1 MTLTELR
8 ERKRTLAMAV
18 DALAAPIAETYCLW
32 HQAHLTD
39 VQSRLYDLWA
49 EASDELAMAL
59 SDAPRQ
65 AAEARLAY
73 HTDTDTLDL
82 Y

>member
-1 MTLTELR
+1 MTITELR
-8 ERKRTLAMAV
+8 ERKRTLAAA
-18 DALAAPIAETYCLW
+18 ALRLAEPIAETHCEL
-32 HQAHLTD
+32 HKAHLTE
-39 VQSRLYDLWA
+39 VQSLLYDLWA
-49 EASDELAMAL
+49 EASDELEMAL